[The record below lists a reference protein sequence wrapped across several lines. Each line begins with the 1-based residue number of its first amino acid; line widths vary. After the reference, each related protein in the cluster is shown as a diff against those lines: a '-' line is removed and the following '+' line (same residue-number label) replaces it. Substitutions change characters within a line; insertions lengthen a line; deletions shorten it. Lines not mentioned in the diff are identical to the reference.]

1 MVTGRI
7 ATGFQFQNNVNRMN
21 DLNASLNKTSYQIS
35 SGLKAQDFEDIAT
48 DVNELLNLQD
58 QRSVTEQYKNNIQT
72 AQSRLSATEN
82 AIQGLSNI
90 ILDAANVWTLGR
102 SENTAETRANL
113 APQAEGLTEAFYN
126 LINTKFDGRFIF
138 SGAAADQPPL
148 TTSPAANTF
157 PGNPAPT
164 DYYNGDSQRLQVIT
178 GAGAVEDYGITG
190 DNQAL
195 ADMKA
200 GLETLWYGLENN
212 SKSDID
218 GAINLLTGAQKG
230 LSDVLGEVGGQKSAL
245 NIIDERHTNTNNF
258 LTQRV
263 DEIEKVDIAEAM
275 TKFSQEIAS
284 LQASMTVITQLN
296 SLSLVDFLR

>member
-138 SGAAADQPPL
+138 SGAAADKPPL